1 MEVVQSQVLNEVEN
15 VTESNNFNISTPQVS
30 VALDLEIE
38 NVSEIVPIVVS
49 RPAIG
54 LSSSVSEDDCSQAIC
69 NPESDLVSC
78 VSAIISRQGTS
89 DSEAKDWISL
99 LRLVGAEL

>member
-15 VTESNNFNISTPQVS
+15 VTESNNFNISTPQDS
-30 VALDLEIE
+30 VAPDLEIE
-38 NVSEIVPIVVS
+38 NVSEIVPNVFS

-54 LSSSVSEDDCSQAIC
+54 LSSSESEDDCSQASF

-78 VSAIISRQGTS
+78 VFPDMERPTRKQRTGSVYC
-89 DSEAKDWISL
+89 D
-99 LRLVGAEL
+99 